1 MTQHPCWISSNTNS
15 KLLEKLKN
23 LSRSKVFMEF
33 PCLLGLPIQMWSH
46 FYWYTLSNSDPM
58 FIWTPCPTLNPMF
71 IGTPCPTLLLCL
83 LGHPVQLWSYVY
95 WDTLTNSDP
104 MFIGTPC
111 PTLIPCLLGHPVQL
125 WSHVY
130 WDTLSNSD
138 PMFIGTPCPT
148 LSIPRVDS
156 GKCIFKESLMS
167 ELLFCFLVQVFPWE
181 EGKKIQPENWTRRN
195 LKWKKR
201 KHF

>member
-1 MTQHPCWISSNTNS
+1 
-15 KLLEKLKN
+15 
-23 LSRSKVFMEF
+23 
-33 PCLLGLPIQMWSH
+33 MWSH

-95 WDTLTNSDP
+95 WDTTLSNSDP

-111 PTLIPCLLGHPVQL
+111 PTLIPCLLGHPFQL

-130 WDTLSNSD
+130 WDTLSNPEYSKGWQWKMYFQRKFNVWIIILFSS
-138 PMFIGTPCPT
+138 P
-148 LSIPRVDS
+148 SIPL
-156 GKCIFKESLMS
+156 GGGEENTTWKLNKEKFKVEKEKTFLNMS
-167 ELLFCFLVQVFPWE
+167 E
-181 EGKKIQPENWTRRN
+181 
-195 LKWKKR
+195 
-201 KHF
+201 H